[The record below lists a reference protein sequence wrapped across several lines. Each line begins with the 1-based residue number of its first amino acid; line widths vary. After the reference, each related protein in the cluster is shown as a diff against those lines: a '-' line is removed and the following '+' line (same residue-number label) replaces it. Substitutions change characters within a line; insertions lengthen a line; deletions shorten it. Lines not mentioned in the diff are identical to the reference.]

1 LGRYIVVSQPAT
13 LRRKRLSSFE
23 AFMSYFTRFSLVA
36 MISLVLG
43 VAAWTIRADDPPVD
57 DDPFPDTFMT
67 MSVSYLN
74 QAFLSIGILGDA
86 YASEAYKDEQ
96 AGDLLQAHF
105 DMALHVETKLKELA
119 AAKGLDEEDRRTIE
133 RLVKIAGLVRTQV
146 ETLEEIWN
154 GEESKVKTWNNL
166 RDQTAK
172 ELTAFGGATA
182 QEQPATTPTK

>member
-1 LGRYIVVSQPAT
+1 MSHFARI
-13 LRRKRLSSFE
+13 SF
-23 AFMSYFTRFSLVA
+23 VA
-36 MISLVLG
+36 MVSLLLG
-43 VAAWTIRADDPPVD
+43 AAAWTSRADDPPVD

-86 YASEAYKDEQ
+86 YASEAYEDRQ

-119 AAKGLDEEDRRTIE
+119 ASKGLDEEDRRTIN

-154 GEESKVKTWNNL
+154 GDETKVKTWNEL
-166 RDQTAK
+166 REQTAK
-172 ELTAFGGATA
+172 ELTAFGGATPR
-182 QEQPATTPTK
+182 EQPAAGPAATTPPATTPAK

>member
-1 LGRYIVVSQPAT
+1 MFHPHRVP
-13 LRRKRLSSFE
+13 
-23 AFMSYFTRFSLVA
+23 LVA
-36 MISLVLG
+36 LLIVTFAA
-43 VAAWTIRADDPPVD
+43 AAWTTRAAEETID

-86 YASEAYKDEQ
+86 YASEAYEDEQ
-96 AGDLLQAHF
+96 AGELLGAHF
-105 DMALHVETKLKELA
+105 NMALHVETKLKELA
-119 AAKGLDEEDRRTIE
+119 AAKGLDDEDRKTIN

-154 GEESKVKTWNNL
+154 GDETKVKTWNDL

-172 ELTAFGGATA
+172 ELAAFGGPAEPE
-182 QEQPATTPTK
+182 EQPATTAPTGTAAPTAK